1 MRFAVAALV
10 AGLACMFA
18 SSAMA
23 ANLPP
28 IGLGSIKVV
37 KVKPEARTKSCSAQ
51 SRSKK
56 TTVDRT
62 SRKLAPVACE
72 QPPKSRALDNGFG
85 FVFFLGS

>member
-1 MRFAVAALV
+1 MRVVVAALL
-10 AGLACMFA
+10 AGLACLFA

-23 ANLPP
+23 ENPP
-28 IGLGSIKVV
+28 PVGLGSIKVV
-37 KVKPEARTKSCSAQ
+37 KVSNEKHSKSCSAQ

-72 QPPKSRALDNGFG
+72 QPPRSRLLDGGLG
-85 FVFFLGS
+85 FVFVFGA